1 MLTVCYFGFG
11 AFALNKYFLNPPEYA
26 SKEEEE
32 KSHSKF
38 GIADIVTRIQGYIM
52 AFRERADNK
61 SEIRSISVPK

>member
-11 AFALNKYFLNPPEYA
+11 AFAVNKYFLNPPEYA

-38 GIADIVTRIQGYIM
+38 GLSDITTRI
-52 AFRERADNK
+52 
-61 SEIRSISVPK
+61 